1 MRKDRM
7 INELRILEKIMH
19 QHVVRIYE
27 LMHDKTNFYI
37 VSELVTTGDMA
48 KLMCQRQKEQRG
60 LLSERDVRFIAR

>member
-7 INELRILEKIMH
+7 INELRILEKVMH

-48 KLMCQRQKEQRG
+48 KLMCQRQKE
-60 LLSERDVRFIAR
+60 

>member
-1 MRKDRM
+1 MSSSKMRKDRM
-7 INELRILEKIMH
+7 INELRILEKVMH

-48 KLMCQRQKEQRG
+48 KLMCQRQKE
-60 LLSERDVRFIAR
+60 